1 MTPNFLKHID
11 KTWSLFLDR
20 DGVINKQ
27 IIGGYVRSPD
37 EFDFLPG
44 VLESLA
50 FFSTIFNKIIII
62 TNQQGVGK
70 AIMSEA
76 QLIEVHNFMNETINK
91 AGGKLDAIYYCIDLA
106 DKIDNCRKPSPSM
119 AQKALIDFPEIDIT
133 KSIMVGD
140 SLCDIE
146 FGQNAGMKTIF
157 SGKTHD
163 GNKAANMADYKVKSL
178 FELKNVIEKLKK
190 R

>member
-11 KTWSLFLDR
+11 KTWTLFLDR

-27 IIGGYVRSPD
+27 IIGGYVSAPD

-50 FFSTIFNKIIII
+50 YFSTLFNKIIII

-70 AIMSEA
+70 GIMSEA
-76 QLIEVHNFMNETINK
+76 ELIVVHNYMNETINET
-91 AGGKLDAIYYCIDLA
+91 GGKLDAIYYCTDKA
-106 DKIDNCRKPSPSM
+106 DKIGNCRKPSPSM
-119 AQKALIDFPEIDIT
+119 AQKAIVDFPEIDIA

-146 FGQNAGMKTIF
+146 FGHNLGMKTIF
-157 SGKTHD
+157 SGKNHD
-163 GNKAANMADYKVKSL
+163 SNQAASMADYKVRNL
-178 FELKNVIEKLKK
+178 FELKNVIEKLQK